1 MTSLDLDEWL
11 SVNSARLDA
20 YALTVTRSENWDQ
33 ASKDGSWFDLEG
45 MGAWGRLTFWPN
57 GRADIEII
65 DVATTRTVKSSS
77 DVTLDADRLDGWLT
91 ELLAA
96 NVS

>member
-1 MTSLDLDEWL
+1 MTLLDLDEWL
-11 SVNSARLDA
+11 SANSARLSA

-33 ASKDGSWFDLEG
+33 SSTDGSWLDLEG
-45 MGAWGRLTFWPN
+45 IDAWGRLTFWPN

-65 DVATTRTVKSSS
+65 DVATTHTVRSSS
-77 DVTLDADRLDGWLT
+77 GITLDADRLEGWLT

-96 NVS
+96 TGS